1 MHYTIDRFVCMANR
15 VTDRQPIYYEN
26 RNAVC
31 KFARGTSERRLCVVK
46 KREREEKRK
55 KLAMEE
61 ALYAIKWIVNI
72 AGVAVC
78 ECYSCGKKQF
88 FERIK

>member
-1 MHYTIDRFVCMANR
+1 M
-15 VTDRQPIYYEN
+15 
-26 RNAVC
+26 C

-46 KREREEKRK
+46 KKREREREREEKRK